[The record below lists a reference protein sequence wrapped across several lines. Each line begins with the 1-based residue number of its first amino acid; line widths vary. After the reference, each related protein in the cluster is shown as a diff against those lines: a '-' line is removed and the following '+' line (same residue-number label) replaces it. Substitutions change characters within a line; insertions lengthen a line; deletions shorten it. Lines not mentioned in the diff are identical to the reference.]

1 LIYSNPCLF
10 SGTVLLLTKEI
21 FCMILYDIKKYM
33 IVWYPLLMTGLS
45 LMAVIPGLT
54 RNPATLRE
62 TSLDTPKAFGV

>member
-1 LIYSNPCLF
+1 
-10 SGTVLLLTKEI
+10 
-21 FCMILYDIKKYM
+21 MILYDIKKYM